1 VVVDGMPIRGV
12 ASDIVRVV
20 AGNRGEVRLRSELR
34 LRFDYGRLIPWIE
47 RINDHAIRAFA
58 GPHSTILR
66 TNAPIEVHD
75 GALVADFVV
84 RAGERIAFVLT
95 YQPSHLPVPEPID
108 PEKALHDTGRFW
120 HDWTAKCSYRGDWY
134 EEVLRSLVTIKAMTY
149 RPTGGIVA
157 APTTSLPENP
167 GGTRN
172 WDYRYCW
179 LRDATFM
186 VGSLLKAGYQ
196 DEASAWRDWLLRAV
210 AGMPWQLQPLYGV
223 RGEHPLDEWEA
234 AWLPGFRDAKPVR
247 IGNAAHHQFQLD
259 VFGEIMN
266 TLHLARTVQL
276 PRRAAAWDLQKA
288 LLNHLGDVWTCP
300 DEGIWEVRGGRQ
312 QFTHSKVMAWV
323 AVDRCIQAV
332 EQFGLSGPVQDWRL
346 LREAI
351 HAEVCAKGF
360 DSERNAF
367 VQAFGS
373 KHLDASLL
381 MMPIVGFLSA
391 QDPRVRGTIAAI
403 EAELMEDGFVRRY
416 DSGKTKDGLP
426 PGEGAF
432 LVCTFW
438 LAENYA
444 LQGRHDEAK
453 ALFERLL
460 SLRNDVGLLSEEYD
474 PRTKCLLG
482 NFPQALSHLAL
493 VNTAHQLSVNPTSNR
508 GSLNP

>member
-1 VVVDGMPIRGV
+1 
-12 ASDIVRVV
+12 
-20 AGNRGEVRLRSELR
+20 
-34 LRFDYGRLIPWIE
+34 
-47 RINDHAIRAFA
+47 
-58 GPHSTILR
+58 
-66 TNAPIEVHD
+66 
-75 GALVADFVV
+75 
-84 RAGERIAFVLT
+84 
-95 YQPSHLPVPEPID
+95 
-108 PEKALHDTGRFW
+108 DTGRFW
-120 HDWTAKCSYRGDWY
+120 RDWTAKCSYRGDWY
-134 EEVLRSLVTIKAMTY
+134 EAVLRSLITIKAMTY

-157 APTTSLPENP
+157 APTTSLPEHP

-186 VGSLLKAGYQ
+186 VASLLKAGYH
-196 DEASAWRDWLLRAV
+196 DEASAWRDWLLRAL
-210 AGMPWQLQPLYGV
+210 AGMPSQLQPLYGIG
-223 RGEHPLDEWEA
+223 GEYRLDEWEV

-266 TLHLARTVQL
+266 TLHLARMAHLRSTA
-276 PRRAAAWDLQKA
+276 PAWDLQKA
-288 LLNHLGDVWTCP
+288 LLSHLGDVWTCP

-332 EQFGLSGPVQDWRL
+332 EQFGLEGPVQEWRA
-346 LREAI
+346 LREAV

-360 DSERNAF
+360 DTERNAF

-381 MMPIVGFLSA
+381 MIPIVGFLPA

-403 EAELMEDGFVRRY
+403 ERELMADGFIRRY
-416 DSGKTKDGLP
+416 DTGKTKDGLP
-426 PGEGAF
+426 PGEGEF
-432 LVCTFW
+432 LVCSFW

-444 LQGRHDEAK
+444 LQGRREDAK

-460 SLRNDVGLLSEEYD
+460 
-474 PRTKCLLG
+474 
-482 NFPQALSHLAL
+482 
-493 VNTAHQLSVNPTSNR
+493 
-508 GSLNP
+508 

>member
-1 VVVDGMPIRGV
+1 LRNGGSRQ
-12 ASDIVRVV
+12 SR
-20 AGNRGEVRLRSELR
+20 RLDR
-34 LRFDYGRLIPWIE
+34 L
-47 RINDHAIRAFA
+47 AQ
-58 GPHSTILR
+58 T
-66 TNAPIEVHD
+66 
-75 GALVADFVV
+75 
-84 RAGERIAFVLT
+84 
-95 YQPSHLPVPEPID
+95 
-108 PEKALHDTGRFW
+108 
-120 HDWTAKCSYRGDWY
+120 
-134 EEVLRSLVTIKAMTY
+134 
-149 RPTGGIVA
+149 
-157 APTTSLPENP
+157 
-167 GGTRN
+167 
-172 WDYRYCW
+172 
-179 LRDATFM
+179 
-186 VGSLLKAGYQ
+186 
-196 DEASAWRDWLLRAV
+196 
-210 AGMPWQLQPLYGV
+210 
-223 RGEHPLDEWEA
+223 
-234 AWLPGFRDAKPVR
+234 
-247 IGNAAHHQFQLD
+247 
-259 VFGEIMN
+259 
-266 TLHLARTVQL
+266 
-276 PRRAAAWDLQKA
+276 
-288 LLNHLGDVWTCP
+288 
-300 DEGIWEVRGGRQ
+300 
-312 QFTHSKVMAWV
+312 
-323 AVDRCIQAV
+323 V
-332 EQFGLSGPVQDWRL
+332 EQFGLSGPVQDWRF

-381 MMPIVGFLSA
+381 MIPIVGFLSA